1 MNVDID
7 RRPNRNAPDV
17 RRESFSLHGRP
28 VHAEVLAEIR
38 EERNR
43 SRRRHAVRHLAD
55 GERPETVA
63 AWMRIPMEEVYV
75 LMGTMEID
83 G

>member
-1 MNVDID
+1 MSIDIE
-7 RRPNRNAPDV
+7 RHSKRNGPDV
-17 RRESFSLHGRP
+17 RRGFFTVHGRP
-28 VHAEVLAEIR
+28 VPVEVSDD
-38 EERNR
+38 RNR
-43 SRRRHAVRHLAD
+43 SRRRHAARHLAD

-63 AWMRIPMEEVYV
+63 AWMRIPMAEVYE

>member
-7 RRPNRNAPDV
+7 SGPD
-17 RRESFSLHGRP
+17 RDATSPHGASPLRGRP
-28 VHAEVLAEIR
+28 IRAEVSD
-38 EERNR
+38 ERR
-43 SRRRHAVRHLAD
+43 RDRRRHAARHLAD
-55 GERPETVA
+55 GERPEAVA
-63 AWMRIPMEEVYV
+63 AWMRMSMSEVYE